1 MHAAVVE
8 LDALANSIRARTEN
22 DHPVARRRADL
33 ARIFVRA
40 VVIRRRRLELRGAR
54 VDGLERRDDA
64 RRATKRR
71 DVLSGACAQVSDLR
85 IGEPPLFVTP
95 PLTGAELLQHDA
107 GTQFALALD
116 DLAQLLDEPAV
127 DAGAM
132 NDVLD
137 RRAAPEQFV
146 QREQPLR
153 CRDDRTVPEPLEVD
167 VHELRVA
174 SEREPG
180 ATLFEG
186 ANGLLERFGE
196 VSTNGHHLAYR
207 LHSRAEFGRRARQ
220 LLEGP
225 ARDLRD
231 HVVDHRLKT
240 GRGHFGDV
248 VSNFVERVADGQSS
262 GDLRDREA
270 GGLGGQRA

>member
-1 MHAAVVE
+1 
-8 LDALANSIRARTEN
+8 
-22 DHPVARRRADL
+22 
-33 ARIFVRA
+33 
-40 VVIRRRRLELRGAR
+40 
-54 VDGLERRDDA
+54 
-64 RRATKRR
+64 
-71 DVLSGACAQVSDLR
+71 
-85 IGEPPLFVTP
+85 
-95 PLTGAELLQHDA
+95 
-107 GTQFALALD
+107 
-116 DLAQLLDEPAV
+116 
-127 DAGAM
+127 M

-207 LHSRAEFGRRARQ
+207 LHLVPSSAVAPGNFSKAQ
-220 LLEGP
+220 
-225 ARDLRD
+225 
-231 HVVDHRLKT
+231 
-240 GRGHFGDV
+240 RGI
-248 VSNFVERVADGQSS
+248 FVTT
-262 GDLRDREA
+262 
-270 GGLGGQRA
+270 